1 MAVKQRIFRKD
12 KPNSVN
18 VRTVCCFRTSTELE
32 RRES

>member
-1 MAVKQRIFRKD
+1 MAYNQRDFRND

>member
-1 MAVKQRIFRKD
+1 MALIQKDFRKD
-12 KPNSVN
+12 RPNSVN